1 MALYVA
7 GRVAWRTYN
16 ASRMSAVHKLS
27 LSVQYASDASD
38 LPTRYQLRRWAK
50 LTLQRDVSM
59 TIRIVDET
67 EGRALNKQFRGKN
80 YATNVLTFID
90 EDAEVLYGDIVI
102 CAPVV
107 EKEALTQRKALLAHY
122 AHLVLH
128 AVLHLQGYDHED
140 DKDAARMEARE
151 TALMAKLGYADP
163 YKAV

>member
-1 MALYVA
+1 
-7 GRVAWRTYN
+7 
-16 ASRMSAVHKLS
+16 MSAVFKLS
-27 LSVQYASDASD
+27 LAVQYASDVAD
-38 LPTRYQLRRWAK
+38 LPTRHQLRRWAT
-50 LTLQRDVSM
+50 LALQRNAAM
-59 TIRIVDET
+59 TIRMVDEN
-67 EGRALNKQFRGKN
+67 EGLELNKKFRGKN
-80 YATNVLTFID
+80 YATNVLTFIG

-128 AVLHLQGYDHED
+128 AVLHLQGYDHEND
-140 DKDAARMEARE
+140 NEAAQMEARE

>member
-1 MALYVA
+1 MASH
-7 GRVAWRTYN
+7 VAWRTHN
-16 ASRMSAVHKLS
+16 ANCMSAIYKLA
-27 LSVQYASDASD
+27 LAVQYACDASD

-59 TIRIVDET
+59 AIRIVDET

-107 EKEALTQRKALLAHY
+107 EEEALTQRKALLAHY

-140 DKDAARMEARE
+140 DKDAVRMEARE

>member
-1 MALYVA
+1 MALH
-7 GRVAWRTYN
+7 VAWRARN
-16 ASRMSAVHKLS
+16 ESRMSAVHKLS

-59 TIRIVDET
+59 TIRIVNGA
-67 EGRALNKQFRGKN
+67 EGRELNKKFRGKN
-80 YATNVLTFID
+80 YATNVLTFMS
-90 EDAEVLYGDIVI
+90 ENSEVLYGDIVI

-107 EKEALTQRKALLAHY
+107 EKEALTQHKSLLAHY

-140 DKDAARMEARE
+140 DEDAARMEARE